1 MKTRREHLSVLP
13 AEILEEFENEALKTR
28 SEKELFEEMNRP
40 CDKEIAIKGVFAF
53 AYADKGRCYWWSVY
67 EKYIK

>member
-1 MKTRREHLSVLP
+1 MKTRREHLSILP

-40 CDKEIAIKGVFAF
+40 CDKEIAIKGVFRF
-53 AYADKGRCYWWSVY
+53 SDTEKGQDYWWSVY

>member
-1 MKTRREHLSVLP
+1 METRREHLSILP

-28 SEKELFEEMNRP
+28 SEKELFEDMNYH
-40 CDKEIAIKGVFAF
+40 CDKELAITGIIIFADTEKGQ
-53 AYADKGRCYWWSVY
+53 DYWWDVY

>member
-1 MKTRREHLSVLP
+1 MKTRRAHLSVLP

-40 CDKEIAIKGVFAF
+40 CDKEIAIKGVFTF
-53 AYADKGRCYWWSVY
+53 SDTEKGQGYWWSVY